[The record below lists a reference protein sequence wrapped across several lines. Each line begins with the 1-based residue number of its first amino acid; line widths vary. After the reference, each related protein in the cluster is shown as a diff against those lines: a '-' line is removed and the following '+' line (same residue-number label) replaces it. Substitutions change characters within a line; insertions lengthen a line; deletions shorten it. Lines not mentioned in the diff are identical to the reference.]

1 MMGQELISIML
12 ILACYLV
19 YRVVI
24 HSAIQHPSGE
34 REVQK

>member
-1 MMGQELISIML
+1 MNQELISIGL

-24 HSAIQHPSGE
+24 HSGARHTSGD
-34 REVQK
+34 RKVRK